1 MAGLFFQPQQPDY
14 RGLWEW
20 NPAQTFIKAKNEL
33 EEADLRRAESQR
45 LKAKTDLDMRVTEA
59 MLPHEVDLAKAKISL
74 TNAQVGLAGA
84 QAKYYADGKG
94 RAASIAQ
101 SRLGVANSI
110 EPISFYDS
118 VLDDSEQQAIDFDLR
133 GSAPTLN
140 RAPVDTQDSL
150 LDNGPLSSFNA
161 EESGDRI
168 FSSLP
173 ETSVTSGPVD
183 LSTLPDNAKLAS
195 SGSGM
200 DPTAAKVMNNAS
212 AAIESNKAG
221 STFDLA
227 ATADTFYPKLDKQSV
242 GSIKEANE
250 KAGVRQADGLKNASA
265 LAAYEQENAK
275 PALSRIVETFDN
287 RRSQAKAFVDANDK
301 SMNLTAWASAQSLKA
316 GAGQAFNKFDNDLSR
331 GGYGITAAQVDRVLQ
346 KYPSNYSAVQ
356 QIAPYLQGSGDIDE
370 AMDRYEQDRKGRVE
384 GDKQRVARLEKL
396 RDNKISILGQSG
408 ELTDERKRALE
419 ETDREI
425 NLLRS
430 PEEKYSEFSTV
441 NSEAQSLARGWAK
454 VGDSPTMNYLGEPI
468 DKALDKTTHS
478 QKFEQLV
485 FKGSIPVAD
494 AKVTD
499 EGLDG
504 NWDQVAMWF
513 KAKGMEMPPNTPIT
527 TGVYI
532 NNELVP
538 VRLSYAKGENG
549 VEFTAKP
556 LLAPAI
562 QTPPPGKGKAGP
574 ATIYDAGAAK
584 EIKSNSLAEAAKE
597 RSQLIERIATL
608 ESKANNVPDFNEN
621 QFWGSFAPAAS
632 KVLGKVSG
640 QATTAADKQK
650 VAQDIYSGKGYAR
663 GEGINKLKSKLAE
676 LEQKFPELK
685 K

>member
-1 MAGLFFQPQQPDY
+1 MSRLFFQPQEPDY
-14 RGLWEW
+14 RGLWDW
-20 NPAQTFIKAKNEL
+20 NPAQTFIQSKNEL
-33 EEADLRRAESQR
+33 EAANLRQAESDR

-84 QAKYYADGKG
+84 QAKYYAEGKG
-94 RAASIAQ
+94 KTASVAQ
-101 SRLGVANSI
+101 ARFGVANSI
-110 EPISFYDS
+110 EPMSFYDS
-118 VLDDSEQQAIDFDLR
+118 VLDDSEQQAIDLDLR

-150 LDNGPLSSFNA
+150 LDGGPLSSFNA
-161 EESGDRI
+161 EESAGDI

-173 ETSVTSGPVD
+173 ENSVASGPVD

-200 DPTAAKVMNNAS
+200 DPTSAQVMNNAS
-212 AAIESNKAG
+212 AAMGANKTG

-242 GSIKEANE
+242 SSIKGANE
-250 KAGVRQADGLKNASA
+250 SAGVSPVEGLKNRSA
-265 LAAYEQENAK
+265 LAAYEQENAI
-275 PALSRIVETFDN
+275 PSLSRIVETFDN
-287 RRSQAKAFVDANDK
+287 RRSQAKAFVDANEK
-301 SMNLTAWASAQSLKA
+301 SLNLTAWASAQSLKA

-370 AMDRYEQDRKGRVE
+370 AMDRYEQDRKSRVE

-408 ELTDERKRALE
+408 ELTNERKSALAE
-419 ETDREI
+419 IDREL

-430 PEEKYSEFSTV
+430 PEEKYSEFSAV
-441 NSEAQSLARGWAK
+441 NTEAQSLARGWAK
-454 VGDSPTMNYLGEPI
+454 GGGSPTMNYLGEPI
-468 DKALDKTTHS
+468 DKALDKTTHG

-485 FKGSIPVAD
+485 FNGGIPVAD

-499 EGLDG
+499 KGLDG

-527 TGVYI
+527 AGVYI
-532 NNELVP
+532 NNSLVP

-549 VEFTAKP
+549 VEFTAEP
-556 LLAPAI
+556 LAPI
-562 QTPPPGKGKAGP
+562 QTPPQDKGKETGGTPAGP
-574 ATIYDAGAAK
+574 ATKYDYDATREQKDLAFKTAK
-584 EIKSNSLAEAAKE
+584 KQKEELEAEIASLD
-597 RSQLIERIATL
+597 
-608 ESKANNVPDFNEN
+608 SKAENVPDFTDRG
-621 QFWGSFAPAAS
+621 FWGPFAENVSGA
-632 KVLGKVSG
+632 LGVKVSG

-650 VAQDIYSGKGYAR
+650 YAQDYIKKSNA
-663 GEGINKLKSKLAE
+663 LKSKLAGIKE
-676 LEQKFPELK
+676 NFPQLFVN
-685 K
+685 